1 MIPKSG
7 GDYAYISEAFGPLPG
22 FLYIWMSLLVI
33 MPAGNAIIAL
43 TFAEYILQPFYPE
56 CQPPGEAVRILAA
69 GVISLLT
76 AINCWKVK
84 SATLVQDIFTA
95 TKVLAL
101 ITIIVSG
108 LVYLGLGHTG
118 NLANPLNNSET
129 SPGKLS
135 LAFYSGLFSYA
146 GWNYLN
152 FVTEELKNPNRNLPL
167 AIYISL
173 PLVTLTY
180 LLANLAYFTVLN
192 PSEILASNAVA
203 VVINY
208 LMITIKKYLPLFF
221 SDFWKS
227 VFGSHVLDYAFFRGL
242 FHFWCG

>member
-1 MIPKSG
+1 M
-7 GDYAYISEAFGPLPG
+7 
-22 FLYIWMSLLVI
+22 
-33 MPAGNAIIAL
+33 
-43 TFAEYILQPFYPE
+43 
-56 CQPPGEAVRILAA
+56 
-69 GVISLLT
+69 
-76 AINCWKVK
+76 K

-101 ITIIVSG
+101 ITIIISG
-108 LVYLGLGHTG
+108 LTYLGLGYNQ
-118 NLANPLNNSET
+118 NLSNPMNNSEF

-173 PLVTLTY
+173 PLVTVTY

-203 VVINY
+203 VVSKQFISNLIRGIHPTMTEMVDERY
-208 LMITIKKYLPLFF
+208 RRRKSIVLTNLIF
-221 SDFWKS
+221 ST
-227 VFGSHVLDYAFFRGL
+227 A
-242 FHFWCG
+242 

>member
-1 MIPKSG
+1 MTTLGTMIPKSG

-43 TFAEYILQPFYPE
+43 TFANYILQPFYPE
-56 CQPPGEAVRILAA
+56 CTPPYEAVRLLAA
-69 GVISLLT
+69 CVISILT

-101 ITIIVSG
+101 VTIIISG
-108 LVYLGLGHTG
+108 LTYLGLGYNG
-118 NLANPLNNSET
+118 NLSNAMNNSEY

-203 VVINY
+203 VVIN
-208 LMITIKKYLPLFF
+208 
-221 SDFWKS
+221 
-227 VFGSHVLDYAFFRGL
+227 
-242 FHFWCG
+242 